1 MRTFFI
7 AAVVLSL
14 SACASQDPGPVGGA
28 TAPVIVA
35 SNGTQLTTKTELV
48 CHKEASLGSQ
58 MLHTVCAAPQ
68 TDADRNTTQEQL
80 RNMAPPNSVTH
91 PGIGH

>member
-7 AAVVLSL
+7 AAVVLTL
-14 SACASQDPGPVGGA
+14 SACASQDPGLTSA
-28 TAPVIVA
+28 TAPVVIA
-35 SNGTQLTTKTELV
+35 SNGTQLTAKTELV

-58 MLHTVCAAPQ
+58 MLHTVCEAPQ
-68 TDADRNTTQEQL
+68 TDADRNTTQQQL

-91 PGIGH
+91 PGIGP